1 MTIRTGKTTLAVL
14 LAALVIPSICPA
26 GDFHGKIVK
35 SRGEVLIRS
44 QNGEERTPEV
54 SDYIAVTDEE
64 INTHEGG
71 RAVVTFTNGSV
82 TVIGENSR
90 LGIEKPTLFAQLKGK
105 ILFAFARD
113 TGPTRMVRAPSAVFG
128 VRATSFVV
136 DAGEDGDTLSLK
148 EGKVHVEA
156 PQGAFE
162 IHRKTEED
170 ELSAFKAE
178 MEKGVADMKQEG
190 DAFIQKEK
198 DDYVAFKKSF
208 LLEADQVI
216 RIRGNRVDQRGMA
229 PSDKAVFED
238 LEGFAGE
245 FLDAYRH
252 DAPEGAQ

>member
-1 MTIRTGKTTLAVL
+1 MAMRALKTMM
-14 LAALVIPSICPA
+14 ALVLTALLLPSICPA

-35 SRGEVLIRS
+35 SRGEVLIRN

-64 INTHEGG
+64 INTHAGG
-71 RAVVTFTNGSV
+71 RAVVTFTNGSI

-113 TGPTRMVRAPSAVFG
+113 AGPTRMVRTPSAVFG

-136 DAGEDGDTLSLK
+136 EADDAGDTLALK
-148 EGKVHVEA
+148 EGLVHVEA

-162 IHRKTEED
+162 IHRQTEQD
-170 ELSAFKAE
+170 ELAAFKAE
-178 MEKGVADMKQEG
+178 MEKGVTDMKQEG
-190 DAFIQKEK
+190 AAFIRKEK

-216 RIRGNRVDQRGMA
+216 RIRGNRVDQRAMVPA
-229 PSDKAVFED
+229 DKTVFED

-252 DAPEGAQ
+252 EKTDDGQ